1 MLESASNI
9 LFQDLTGIKPGM
21 VLKSS
26 KDVDDIIYKSKRV
39 RSKDYVFNFDV
50 DTLTPGPNPKYYKTV
65 TTTARWKFI
74 ITGAAVYMSDP
85 SAARLSAPKIGIT
98 FESASS
104 RSTTRGNDPQDE
116 NRVMAGLVFPIEGEK
131 ALQYFPNSHFEEY
144 KTVCQ
149 VLDQRVDITVCYQT
163 GGYGGY
169 HATVILTGLE
179 IFEGGDDE

>member
-50 DTLTPGPNPKYYKTV
+50 DTLTPGPTPKYYKTV
-65 TTTARWKFI
+65 TTTACWKFI
-74 ITGAAVYMSDP
+74 ITGAAVYFSDP
-85 SAARLSAPKIGIT
+85 DVARLNTPKIGIT

-104 RSTTRGNDPQDE
+104 KSMTRGNEPADE
-116 NRVMAGLVFPIEGEK
+116 NRVRTGLVFPIEGEK

-144 KTVCQ
+144 KTIVQ
-149 VLDQRVDITVCYQT
+149 VLDQRVDITVCFT
-163 GGYGGY
+163 AGNMGGY